1 MKNIK
6 AYIIRLENV
15 MLMHETILSMNNEN
29 AYFSWIYRMPDEPTI
44 EDFNDFAEDEEE
56 YMELYLYFNKL
67 FKRYIKDGLFLPTD
81 EVIDFANS
89 FGIPFEIY
97 R

>member
-1 MKNIK
+1 MENIK
-6 AYIIRLENV
+6 AYIIRLQNV
-15 MLMHETILSMNNEN
+15 MLMHETILSMSNEN

-67 FKRYIKDGLFLPTD
+67 FSNTIPKLLFSTNSKS
-81 EVIDFANS
+81 EVNNFISSATS
-89 FGIPFEIY
+89 Y
-97 R
+97 LKS

>member
-29 AYFSWIYRMPDEPTI
+29 AYFSWIYHMPDEPTI
-44 EDFNDFAEDEEE
+44 EDFNEFAEDEEE
-56 YMELYLYFNKL
+56 YIDIYLYFTKL
-67 FKRYIKDGLFLPTD
+67 FERYIKSGLFRPTE
-81 EVIDFANS
+81 EVVKFANR
-89 FGIPFEIY
+89 FGIPFQIY
-97 R
+97 E

>member
-1 MKNIK
+1 MENIK
-6 AYIIRLENV
+6 AYIIRLQNV
-15 MLMHETILSMNNEN
+15 MLMHETILSMSNEN

-89 FGIPFEIY
+89 FGISFEIY